1 MQQKC
6 RMTEMD
12 ELLKSEMTK
21 IKGFLMDMR
30 FAMFFLKFMLC
41 LIGLQ
46 FLIGFDV
53 SFYQYWRHFNHHLNM
68 QTRGGVGVSFSIQKF
83 ILQIFD
89 LYKGPSL
96 DVFRK
101 NCNIIFRKWGEGVKG
116 RLEFRRKFIR
126 FCSVTRPFSPYDF
139 SPCWPRKGVWSVV
152 RSGKETKSESS
163 PTQLTALGETCWQ
176 KTTYP
181 QTSLHLNNIKKK
193 KTQLKQKLDSWT
205 HRSTPHKD
213 FEKRLTCSQG
223 TAPWCSRVCLTSSLR
238 LWPASFYQLSLSFNK
253 ISSFN

>member
-1 MQQKC
+1 M
-6 RMTEMD
+6 
-12 ELLKSEMTK
+12 
-21 IKGFLMDMR
+21 
-30 FAMFFLKFMLC
+30 
-41 LIGLQ
+41 
-46 FLIGFDV
+46 
-53 SFYQYWRHFNHHLNM
+53 
-68 QTRGGVGVSFSIQKF
+68 
-83 ILQIFD
+83 D

-152 RSGKETKSESS
+152 RSWKETKSESS
-163 PTQLTALGETCWQ
+163 PAQLTALRETCWQ
-176 KTTYP
+176 KTTP
-181 QTSLHLNNIKKK
+181 PPTLLHLNNIKKIEYSK
-193 KTQLKQKLDSWT
+193 NKNWNQ
-205 HRSTPHKD
+205 RSTPHKD
-213 FEKRLTCSQG
+213 FEKKITCSQG

>member
-1 MQQKC
+1 M
-6 RMTEMD
+6 
-12 ELLKSEMTK
+12 K
-21 IKGFLMDMR
+21 IQVQISWVG
-30 FAMFFLKFMLC
+30 
-41 LIGLQ
+41 Q
-46 FLIGFDV
+46 
-53 SFYQYWRHFNHHLNM
+53 S
-68 QTRGGVGVSFSIQKF
+68 TRGLGSFSIQKL
-83 ILQIFD
+83 ILQIVD
-89 LYKGPSL
+89 LYKGP
-96 DVFRK
+96 FCGRFP
-101 NCNIIFRKWGEGVKG
+101 NFFAIFRKWGEGVKG

-238 LWPASFYQLSLSFNK
+238 LCTSIILSIVIVLQ
-253 ISSFN
+253 